1 MPADKT
7 KCGAASSCRFAR
19 INRGGALRQHL
30 PTQHQCKLYNRIF
43 CALDCFKRH
52 TAKCADKATNDDFT
66 TVIDHEPEWK
76 DLRSEGVTRGR
87 YNTGLDAA
95 CVAPKP
101 RPTPNKAAGFLFIA
115 AALGTNTVEQAK
127 EALRTLL
134 SISSKTLP
142 DSDVALANCYGCNTE
157 RRIAPFVHTSETR
170 VIGSTAFYCLHCK
183 GDVMRP
189 FSHCDQRTMK
199 ELLSFM
205 HDCPSDKRLI
215 AASDHDM
222 DQRLPKIDT
231 SMWNISDTMS
241 LEQLWDDMYV
251 QELEDKFQKLSAVKQ
266 MLNRGNVNNRVKPI
280 LIHFHCAEEFP
291 LMDECQTV
299 KLSESMLTPLLGKY
313 GKSKPLITVHRL
325 LSKVLAIQGDAGRMA
340 LNVLVEDILADLS
353 ELTQVKLER
362 VSERCHD
369 KYCKA
374 EDVANAAEP
383 SDRSGLTSGNLASTP
398 SADVLNTH
406 HVWTAKLK
414 LGVNIRRPHADA
426 SPDVVSGSE
435 GETTESEGEA
445 SSDGESATNADE
457 PVRKGRKLANTKPVD
472 AVMSSKQASTRVG
485 GGTFFGPNFA
495 RPKRNAE
502 GEFKDAV
509 SHGTVLAADVSKAL
523 AGEESI
529 FDGLGTSPCVG
540 MGKFIP
546 EGKDV
551 GVSAVH
557 EEMVQAYEAYT
568 TKMSGCMDAM
578 RGAIDQ
584 GVTAMPQVVD
594 EEGVVREELIEAAL
608 NALSRT
614 VKQEDMAKFIT
625 AVLSAAVAMQQKLRS

>member
-1 MPADKT
+1 MSAGGPAEKAT
-7 KCGAASSCRFAR
+7 EEQLEAFRSAAKEVLQQLTRKSSSERVDIENKLVLVVR
-19 INRGGALRQHL
+19 RNNNPRGG
-30 PTQHQCKLYNRIF
+30 KLK
-43 CALDCFKRH
+43 DE
-52 TAKCADKATNDDFT
+52 T
-66 TVIDHEPEWK
+66 TWK
-76 DLRSEGVTRGR
+76 GV
-87 YNTGLDAA
+87 
-95 CVAPKP
+95 
-101 RPTPNKAAGFLFIA
+101 GF
-115 AALGTNTVEQAK
+115 
-127 EALRTLL
+127 
-134 SISSKTLP
+134 
-142 DSDVALANCYGCNTE
+142 
-157 RRIAPFVHTSETR
+157 H
-170 VIGSTAFYCLHCK
+170 
-183 GDVMRP
+183 
-189 FSHCDQRTMK
+189 
-199 ELLSFM
+199 
-205 HDCPSDKRLI
+205 
-215 AASDHDM
+215 
-222 DQRLPKIDT
+222 
-231 SMWNISDTMS
+231 
-241 LEQLWDDMYV
+241 
-251 QELEDKFQKLSAVKQ
+251 
-266 MLNRGNVNNRVKPI
+266 
-280 LIHFHCAEEFP
+280 EEFP

-340 LNVLVEDILADLS
+340 LNVLVEDIFADLS
-353 ELTQVKLER
+353 ELTQVELER
-362 VSERCHD
+362 VSEKCHD
-369 KYCKA
+369 KYCAKFALGLRHSDVRWAKFLTPPPNAGKA
-374 EDVANAAEP
+374 EDAANAAEP
-383 SDRSGLTSGNLASTP
+383 SDRSGA
-398 SADVLNTH
+398 
-406 HVWTAKLK
+406 
-414 LGVNIRRPHADA
+414 
-426 SPDVVSGSE
+426 E
-435 GETTESEGEA
+435 GEGKKPSGKKPRGEA
-445 SSDGESATNADE
+445 LEAAGAEKEDEDVGKADSKHTPLVADADE
-457 PVRKGRKLANTKPVD
+457 PVKKGRKLANTKPVD

-540 MGKFIP
+540 MGKCIP

-614 VKQEDMAKFIT
+614 VKQEDTAKFIT